1 MSDKLSI
8 SQQNEIMNIPDY
20 EAGIYSSFYEGEGI
34 SFEDEELGFE
44 KVDNTLDSARRKKI
58 PLSQTKC
65 EFNVYHNT
73 KDNIKTSYYFD
84 NTGMNSDDC
93 KKYKNFMN
101 SNETIGREK
110 NNIGKHGMG
119 SKFNDYQ
126 HSKKGSTVVF
136 SKYEKDYS
144 LLYFNYKQM
153 SIDLKKKNLANLL
166 TRNSSTKTF
175 KNLEEML
182 EFIEE
187 LYKDKDKLYSYNS
200 CIDKNDL
207 KNLINIKLKNNGT
220 VFLYNTEDNTN
231 NINNIY
237 NQKKFK
243 DKCNII
249 YTDYLNEGF
258 EIKINFKNELIN
270 IEANDILHIKELRT
284 KYPSF
289 IGYNTHKNNKKIELF
304 IEYDINIYYNGEQ
317 YQAEVILNSQRIL
330 FFKYNSQSGQT
341 DELKCNKDYNLTM
354 SINLKMVLL
363 PNNINYDTNEGGV
376 YLKSDNR
383 IMGNA
388 WFPKGLRKNENSLL
402 RSVLKYD
409 NYFPNALIQPGIN
422 KSTRKIHP
430 FINYIL
436 ENILSTK
443 RSELPVHKKDFNII
457 NTNEFNKAEELKANE
472 EAELKAKKE
481 AELKANEEA
490 ELKSKEEAELK
501 ANEEA
506 ELKSKEE
513 AELKSNEEAELKS
526 KEEAELKANE
536 EVEQNDT
543 KSEVNST
550 ENINNSQTLQSTFSD
565 DQCSEIENHIIDR
578 QTDSDIEQ
586 EEDKSPSSISLK
598 GYDTEYNIQY
608 SSEESIDNFEN
619 TVITHDLNTQT
630 TNEAVNSLKNN
641 NVEKDIEIKIIYNG
655 PKTDTKLDKKNILIT
670 LNNASELLVDSGEFT
685 ELWREKLIEL
695 RGLFAK
701 YRDYGAINKNEMR
714 LIKNLDFIEIINNIK
729 YLYEEN
735 YIKDD
740 NRAVKLGAEI
750 NRLYE
755 ECKSTIDNCN

>member
-1 MSDKLSI
+1 MSDDLSV

-44 KVDNTLDSARRKKI
+44 KIDNTVDSARRKKI

-65 EFNVYHNT
+65 EFNIYHNT
-73 KDNIKTSYYFD
+73 KDNIKTSSYFD

-101 SNETIGREK
+101 SNETIGRDK
-110 NNIGKHGMG
+110 NSIGRHGMG

-153 SIDLKKKNLANLL
+153 SIDLKNKNLANLL
-166 TRNSSTKTF
+166 TRNSLTKTF
-175 KNLEEML
+175 KNLGEML

-187 LYKDKDKLYSYNS
+187 LYEDKIYSYNS

-317 YQAEVILNSQRIL
+317 YQAEVILNSRPIL
-330 FFKYNSQSGQT
+330 FFKYNSQSGLT
-341 DELKCNKDYNLTM
+341 NELKLNKNYNLTM
-354 SINLKMVLL
+354 SINLKVVLL

-402 RSVLKYD
+402 RSVLRYD

-457 NTNEFNKAEELKANE
+457 NTNEFNKAEELKV
-472 EAELKAKKE
+472 KKE
-481 AELKANEEA
+481 AELKA
-490 ELKSKEEAELK
+490 
-501 ANEEA
+501 
-506 ELKSKEE
+506 
-513 AELKSNEEAELKS
+513 

-536 EVEQNDT
+536 EVELKANEEAEEQNDT
-543 KSEVNST
+543 KSELNST

-565 DQCSEIENHIIDR
+565 DQCSEIENNIIER
-578 QTDSDIEQ
+578 PTNSDIEQ
-586 EEDKSPSSISLK
+586 EEEDKASSSPSLESYNS
-598 GYDTEYNIQY
+598 ENNIQDC
-608 SSEESIDNFEN
+608 SEESIDNFEN
-619 TVITHDLNTQT
+619 TATILNSNIQT
-630 TNEAVNSLKNN
+630 TNEELNSLVNN
-641 NVEKDIEIKIIYNG
+641 NVEKDIEIKTIDNG

-670 LNNASELLVDSGEFT
+670 LDNAFELLNDTEEFI
-685 ELWREKLIEL
+685 EEWREILIDL
-695 RGLFAK
+695 REHYANNIE
-701 YRDYGAINKNEMR
+701 YNAINKFEMY
-714 LIKNLDFIEIINNIK
+714 LIKKLNFVEIINSIK
-729 YLYEEN
+729 HLYEEN
-735 YIKDD
+735 YIMDD
-740 NRAVKLGAEI
+740 NRPVKLGAEI
-750 NRLYE
+750 IRLYDD
-755 ECKSTIDNCN
+755 CKYKIDTCNQ

>member
-1 MSDKLSI
+1 MSDKLSV

-44 KVDNTLDSARRKKI
+44 KIDNTVDSARRKKI

-65 EFNVYHNT
+65 GFNIYHNT
-73 KDNIKTSYYFD
+73 KDNIKTSSYFD

-101 SNETIGREK
+101 SNETIGRDK
-110 NNIGKHGMG
+110 NSIGRHGMG

-153 SIDLKKKNLANLL
+153 SIDLKNKNLANLL

-175 KNLEEML
+175 KNLGEML

-187 LYKDKDKLYSYNS
+187 LYEDKIYSYNS

-289 IGYNTHKNNKKIELF
+289 IGYNTHKNNKKIELY

-317 YQAEVILNSQRIL
+317 YQAEVILNSQPIL
-330 FFKYNSQSGQT
+330 FFKYNSQSGLT
-341 DELKCNKDYNLTM
+341 NELKLNKNYNLTM
-354 SINLKMVLL
+354 SINLKVVLL

-443 RSELPVHKKDFNII
+443 RSELPVYKKDFNII
-457 NTNEFNKAEELKANE
+457 NTNEFNKAEELKAKEEAELKAKEEAELKAKEAELKSKEEAELKSKE

-481 AELKANEEA
+481 AELKAKKEA
-490 ELKSKEEAELK
+490 E
-501 ANEEA
+501 
-506 ELKSKEE
+506 
-513 AELKSNEEAELKS
+513 
-526 KEEAELKANE
+526 
-536 EVEQNDT
+536 EQNDT

-550 ENINNSQTLQSTFSD
+550 ENINNSQPLQSTFSD

-586 EEDKSPSSISLK
+586 EEEDKSPSSLSLK
-598 GYDTEYNIQY
+598 SYDTENNIQD

-619 TVITHDLNTQT
+619 TVITHNLNTET
-630 TNEAVNSLKNN
+630 TNEEVNSLVNN
-641 NVEKDIEIKIIYNG
+641 NDKLKDIESKTTSKG
-655 PKTDTKLDKKNILIT
+655 PKIDTNLNLKNMLNTLDNIMK
-670 LNNASELLVDSGEFT
+670 EKDKYEEFK
-685 ELWREKLIEL
+685 ELWKEQLIDLRNHFSSKYNSINEYEK
-695 RGLFAK
+695 RN
-701 YRDYGAINKNEMR
+701 INR
-714 LIKNLDFIEIINNIK
+714 LNFIEIIEDLKWFYND
-729 YLYEEN
+729 N
-735 YIKDD
+735 YITDD
-740 NRAVKLGAEI
+740 KNVKYGAEI
-750 NRLYE
+750 KRLYDD
-755 ECKSTIDNCN
+755 CKNTIDT

>member
-258 EIKINFKNELIN
+258 EGVSIVSYTEQGLLLWINYEVGYYHDFLFLDNNLNFIKYTKTTFNDNYVFIRGHKLHHLSDDNQLHLYSPGRIDSTSLSLNFYKFNNNDNLDYIRRFDIENEGWGAFATDFIILNNGDYLLKMTSGCFEDGQFGPNYISWMRIDKSAFDYMVHTDDVTVENDQFVLSPNPATDYLSINSNS
-270 IEANDILHIKELRT
+270 T
-284 KYPSF
+284 
-289 IGYNTHKNNKKIELF
+289 KIETIL
-304 IEYDINIYYNGEQ
+304 IYDMMGQVIN
-317 YQAEVILNSQRIL
+317 V
-330 FFKYNSQSGQT
+330 
-341 DELKCNKDYNLTM
+341 DYDKLGIDISN
-354 SINLKMVLL
+354 LL
-363 PNNINYDTNEGGV
+363 PGSYV
-376 YLKSDNR
+376 VS
-383 IMGNA
+383 
-388 WFPKGLRKNENSLL
+388 
-402 RSVLKYD
+402 
-409 NYFPNALIQPGIN
+409 
-422 KSTRKIHP
+422 
-430 FINYIL
+430 IL
-436 ENILSTK
+436 DSNGTK
-443 RSELPVHKKDFNII
+443 
-457 NTNEFNKAEELKANE
+457 
-472 EAELKAKKE
+472 
-481 AELKANEEA
+481 
-490 ELKSKEEAELK
+490 
-501 ANEEA
+501 
-506 ELKSKEE
+506 
-513 AELKSNEEAELKS
+513 
-526 KEEAELKANE
+526 
-536 EVEQNDT
+536 EQ
-543 KSEVNST
+543 
-550 ENINNSQTLQSTFSD
+550 
-565 DQCSEIENHIIDR
+565 HM
-578 QTDSDIEQ
+578 
-586 EEDKSPSSISLK
+586 
-598 GYDTEYNIQY
+598 
-608 SSEESIDNFEN
+608 
-619 TVITHDLNTQT
+619 
-630 TNEAVNSLKNN
+630 
-641 NVEKDIEIKIIYNG
+641 
-655 PKTDTKLDKKNILIT
+655 
-670 LNNASELLVDSGEFT
+670 LV
-685 ELWREKLIEL
+685 KC
-695 RGLFAK
+695 RGF
-701 YRDYGAINKNEMR
+701 
-714 LIKNLDFIEIINNIK
+714 
-729 YLYEEN
+729 
-735 YIKDD
+735 
-740 NRAVKLGAEI
+740 
-750 NRLYE
+750 
-755 ECKSTIDNCN
+755 